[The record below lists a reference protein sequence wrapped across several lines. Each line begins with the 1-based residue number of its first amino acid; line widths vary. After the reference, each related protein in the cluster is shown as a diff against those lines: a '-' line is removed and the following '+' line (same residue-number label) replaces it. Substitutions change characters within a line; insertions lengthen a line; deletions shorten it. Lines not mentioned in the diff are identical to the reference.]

1 MRPTWVHV
9 SHPLRMAL
17 LFVGQVTLGSDSTHP
32 GHQVRRVIRVELR
45 VTQAHYEPIE
55 QRPIEIVERKG
66 LGHPDTICDSVAE
79 ELSRELCCYYLS
91 QFGQVLHHNVDKAL
105 LVGGRT
111 EVGFGGGVIL
121 EPMRLILSGRAT
133 SQVDSKY
140 VPVGAL
146 AIKAAREWLRANLP
160 DLPDEGVIV
169 DYHIKPGSAEL
180 INVVEGNTEVPLAN
194 DTSLGVSHAPL
205 SETERLVL
213 EAERVV
219 REVGRVGA
227 DVKIMA
233 LRHDHQVE
241 LTIAAALV
249 ASRTPNVEAYE
260 AARAEIVERV
270 SALSEIITGRRIIP
284 CVNCADQPEKESY
297 YLTVTGTSA
306 EHGDDGQVGRGNRI
320 NGLITPFRP
329 MSMEAVAGKNPV
341 SHIGKIYNRMAEIIA
356 NRIVEL
362 VPGAEVACYMLSQIG
377 KPINDPMIVH
387 IEVAGVE
394 AGAVSGTATEVVEEV
409 LSRWREIQEE
419 FVRGGC
425 RVA

>member
-1 MRPTWVHV
+1 M
-9 SHPLRMAL
+9 
-17 LFVGQVTLGSDSTHP
+17 
-32 GHQVRRVIRVELR
+32 ELR
-45 VTQAHYEPIE
+45 VAQARYEPIE
-55 QRPIEIVERKG
+55 QWPIEIVERKG

-79 ELSRELCCYYLS
+79 ELSRELSCYYLS
-91 QFGQVLHHNVDKAL
+91 HFGQVLHHNVDKAL

-111 EVGFGGGVIL
+111 EVSFGGGVIL

-133 SQVDSKY
+133 SQVGSEY

-146 AIKAAREWLRANLP
+146 AIKAARQWLRANLT
-160 DLPDEGVIV
+160 DLPDEGIII
-169 DYHIKPGSAEL
+169 DYQIKPGSADL
-180 INVVEGNTEVPLAN
+180 RNVVEGGGDVPLAN

-213 EAERVV
+213 EAEAVT
-219 REVGRVGA
+219 REVVPVGA

-241 LTIAAALV
+241 LTIAAAFV
-249 ASRTPNVEAYE
+249 ASRTPDVETYE
-260 AARAEIVERV
+260 AARTEIMERV
-270 SALSEIITGRRIIP
+270 SILAEKITGRRIIP
-284 CVNCADQPEKESY
+284 WVNCADQPEKNSY

-341 SHIGKIYNRMAEIIA
+341 SHIGKIYNRMSEMIA
-356 NRIVEL
+356 NRLAEL

-377 KPINDPMIVH
+377 KPINDPMLVH
-387 IEVAGVE
+387 IEVTGAEAEAVE
-394 AGAVSGTATEVVEEV
+394 PVARDVVEGV
-409 LSRWREIQEE
+409 LARWREVQEE

>member
-1 MRPTWVHV
+1 M
-9 SHPLRMAL
+9 
-17 LFVGQVTLGSDSTHP
+17 
-32 GHQVRRVIRVELR
+32 ELR
-45 VTQAHYEPIE
+45 VTQARYEPIE

-79 ELSRELCCYYLS
+79 ELSRELCCYYLGR
-91 QFGQVLHHNVDKAL
+91 FGQVLHHNVDKAL

-111 EVGFGGGVIL
+111 EVTFGSGVIL

-133 SQVDSKY
+133 SQVGSEY

-146 AIKAAREWLRANLP
+146 AIKAARQWLRSNLP
-160 DLPDEGVIV
+160 DLPDEGIIV
-169 DYHIKPGSAEL
+169 DYHIKPGSADL
-180 INVVEGNTEVPLAN
+180 KNVVESGSEVPLAN

-205 SETERLVL
+205 SETEQLVL
-213 EAERVV
+213 EAERVT
-219 REVGRVGA
+219 REVVPVGT
-227 DVKIMA
+227 DVKVMA
-233 LRHDHQVE
+233 LRRDHQIE
-241 LTIAAALV
+241 LTIAAAFV
-249 ASRTPNVEAYE
+249 ASRTPDVETYE
-260 AARAEIVERV
+260 AARAEIMERV
-270 SALSEIITGRRIIP
+270 SALSEMITGRRIIP
-284 CVNCADQPEKESY
+284 CVNCADQPEKNSY

-341 SHIGKIYNRMAEIIA
+341 SHIGKIYNRMSEMVASRIA
-356 NRIVEL
+356 EL

-387 IEVAGVE
+387 IEVTGVE
-394 AGAVSGTATEVVEEV
+394 AGAVAETAAEVVDDV
-409 LSRWREIQEE
+409 LARWREVQEE

>member
-1 MRPTWVHV
+1 
-9 SHPLRMAL
+9 
-17 LFVGQVTLGSDSTHP
+17 
-32 GHQVRRVIRVELR
+32 VELR
-45 VTQAHYEPIE
+45 VAQARYEPIE
-55 QRPIEIVERKG
+55 QWPIEIVERKG

-79 ELSRELCCYYLS
+79 ELSRELSCYYLS
-91 QFGQVLHHNVDKAL
+91 HFGQVLHHNVDKAL

-111 EVGFGGGVIL
+111 EVSFGGGVIL

-133 SQVDSKY
+133 SQVGSEY

-146 AIKAAREWLRANLP
+146 AIKAARQWLRANLT
-160 DLPDEGVIV
+160 DLPDEGIII
-169 DYHIKPGSAEL
+169 DYQIKPGSADL
-180 INVVEGNTEVPLAN
+180 RNVVEGGGDVPLAN

-213 EAERVV
+213 EAEAVT
-219 REVGRVGA
+219 REVVPVGA

-241 LTIAAALV
+241 LTIAAAFV
-249 ASRTPNVEAYE
+249 ASRTPDVETYE
-260 AARAEIVERV
+260 AARTEIMERV
-270 SALSEIITGRRIIP
+270 SILAEKITGRRIIP
-284 CVNCADQPEKESY
+284 WVNCADQPEKNSY

-341 SHIGKIYNRMAEIIA
+341 SHIGKIYNRMSEMIA
-356 NRIVEL
+356 NRLAEL

-377 KPINDPMIVH
+377 KPINDPMLVH
-387 IEVAGVE
+387 IEVTGAEAEAVE
-394 AGAVSGTATEVVEEV
+394 PVARDVVEGV
-409 LSRWREIQEE
+409 LARWREVQEE

>member
-1 MRPTWVHV
+1 M
-9 SHPLRMAL
+9 
-17 LFVGQVTLGSDSTHP
+17 
-32 GHQVRRVIRVELR
+32 ELR
-45 VTQAHYEPIE
+45 VAQARYEPIE

-79 ELSRELCCYYLS
+79 ELSRELSCYYLS
-91 QFGQVLHHNVDKAL
+91 HFGQVLHHNVDKAL

-111 EVGFGGGVIL
+111 EVSFGGGVIL

-133 SQVDSKY
+133 SQVGSEY

-146 AIKAAREWLRANLP
+146 AIKAARQWLRANLT
-160 DLPDEGVIV
+160 DLPDEGIII
-169 DYHIKPGSAEL
+169 DYQIKPGSADL
-180 INVVEGNTEVPLAN
+180 RNVVEGGGDVPLAN

-213 EAERVV
+213 EAEAVT
-219 REVGRVGA
+219 REVVPVGA

-241 LTIAAALV
+241 LTIAAAFV
-249 ASRTPNVEAYE
+249 ASRTPDVETYE
-260 AARAEIVERV
+260 AARTEIMERV
-270 SALSEIITGRRIIP
+270 SILAENITGRRIIP
-284 CVNCADQPEKESY
+284 WVNCADQPEKNSY

-341 SHIGKIYNRMAEIIA
+341 SHIGKIYNRMSEMIA
-356 NRIVEL
+356 NRLAEL
-362 VPGAEVACYMLSQIG
+362 VPGTEVACYMLSQIG
-377 KPINDPMIVH
+377 KPINDPMLVH
-387 IEVAGVE
+387 IEVTGAEAEAVE
-394 AGAVSGTATEVVEEV
+394 PVARDVVEGV
-409 LSRWREIQEE
+409 LARWREVQEE

>member
-1 MRPTWVHV
+1 M
-9 SHPLRMAL
+9 
-17 LFVGQVTLGSDSTHP
+17 
-32 GHQVRRVIRVELR
+32 ELR
-45 VTQAHYEPIE
+45 VAQARYEPIE
-55 QRPIEIVERKG
+55 QWPIEIVERKG

-79 ELSRELCCYYLS
+79 ELSRELSCYYLS
-91 QFGQVLHHNVDKAL
+91 HFGQVLHHNVDKAL

-111 EVGFGGGVIL
+111 EVSFGGGVIL

-133 SQVDSKY
+133 SQVGSEY

-146 AIKAAREWLRANLP
+146 AIKAARQWLKANLT
-160 DLPDEGVIV
+160 DLPDEGIII
-169 DYHIKPGSAEL
+169 DYQIKPGSADL
-180 INVVEGNTEVPLAN
+180 RNVVEGGGDVPLAN

-213 EAERVV
+213 EAEAVT
-219 REVGRVGA
+219 REVVPVGA

-241 LTIAAALV
+241 LTIAAAFV
-249 ASRTPNVEAYE
+249 ASRTPDVETYE
-260 AARAEIVERV
+260 AARTEIMERV
-270 SALSEIITGRRIIP
+270 SILAENITGRRIIP
-284 CVNCADQPEKESY
+284 WVNCADQPEKNSY

-341 SHIGKIYNRMAEIIA
+341 SHIGKIYNRMSEMIA
-356 NRIVEL
+356 NRLAEL
-362 VPGAEVACYMLSQIG
+362 VPGTEVACYMLSQIG
-377 KPINDPMIVH
+377 KPINDPMLVH
-387 IEVAGVE
+387 IEVTGAQTEAVE
-394 AGAVSGTATEVVEEV
+394 PVARDVVEDV
-409 LSRWREIQEE
+409 LARWREVQEE